1 MATAIASP
9 EVTTADFQHIDY
21 STPAREQ
28 QKSKYLVG
36 SWFDLIFIC
45 NLYWPL
51 ILLIDGW
58 GGLRAHESLLFWQV
72 FFVTTP
78 HRWITLF
85 LVFGD
90 RDKYTQGIN
99 KYLIVTLLIVG
110 SMSLLWLSV
119 GSLLCLMAVDYV
131 WNAWHFAA
139 QHHGI
144 YRIYSR
150 GQTSG
155 KSIWPHAEKWLF
167 RSFILYVIARV
178 AGWSWST
185 DRNSDWLSQLDYF
198 MLAIPILVVI
208 PQWITSIGSRWK
220 ESWTGALYTT
230 SVMTLF
236 SCLLLA
242 VHIQSEK
249 LVLQLALAS
258 ALFHAVEY
266 LGIVSWSMQST
277 RVVNR
282 KDLFGYVGSRWI
294 GYLMVFVIV
303 LGAGAWAMEH
313 GAVKLWAAINL
324 MVAFLHY
331 SFDGMI
337 WKKPRQKKAL

>member
-1 MATAIASP
+1 MATAVASP
-9 EVTTADFQHIDY
+9 DLTSPEYQNLENSSRTSDQH
-21 STPAREQ
+21 
-28 QKSKYLVG
+28 KSKYLVG

-90 RDKYTQGIN
+90 REKYAQGIN

-150 GQTSG
+150 GQSSNY
-155 KSIWPHAEKWLF
+155 SIWPRCEKWLY
-167 RSFILYVIARV
+167 RSFILYAIARV
-178 AGWSWST
+178 AGWSWSNEQT
-185 DRNSDWLSQLDYF
+185 SEWLFQLDYL
-198 MLAIPILVVI
+198 MLAIPVLIVMR
-208 PQWITSIGSRWK
+208 QWIASIGHRWA
-220 ESWTGALYTT
+220 ETWTGALYTT

-242 VHIQSEK
+242 VHIHSEK
-249 LVLQLALAS
+249 LVIQLALAS

-266 LGIVSWSMQST
+266 LAIVSWSMQST
-277 RVVNR
+277 RVVKR

-294 GYLMVFVIV
+294 GYLVVFVIV

-337 WKKPRQKKAL
+337 WKKPRQAKVL